1 MLVLARHAHAGSKK
15 LWTGDDA
22 DRPLSPLGWDQACNL
37 VTALDGVE
45 LHTLLSSPTA
55 RCRQT
60 LEPLAA
66 VRGLSIDEHRLLAP
80 EAPIEQLFDLVT
92 ARGLDEVVLC
102 THGEVLTALAALA
115 RTKGA
120 TPLPPAGGTEKGA
133 AWLIDRRAPATG
145 HLRYL
150 PPVPQSDGDGSD
162 FGPVVIRPLAPGDEP
177 EVRRLHEQL
186 GERDA
191 HQRFSAL
198 PRQLESLAAL
208 VRNGD
213 ERHVGLGAFSGPAL
227 LGVALYRVTCTDENP
242 GPAADCAVV
251 VAHRAQHHGVGT
263 ALIQQLTATARAHGV
278 ARLTASVPAE
288 NSLMLDILRTLG
300 WSRTGPLGATVDLT
314 IGLTPAP

>member
-1 MLVLARHAHAGSKK
+1 MWVLARHAHAGSKK

-22 DRPLSPLGWDQACNL
+22 DRPLSPLGWAQARNL
-37 VTALDGVE
+37 VTALDEVE

-66 VRGLSIDEHRLLAP
+66 ARGLSIDEHRLLAP
-80 EAPIEQLFDLVT
+80 DAPIEQLFDLVT
-92 ARGLDEVVLC
+92 ARDLDAVVLC

-115 RTKGA
+115 RTNGA

-145 HLRYL
+145 RLRYL
-150 PPVPQSDGDGSD
+150 PPVPRSDGDGND

-177 EVRRLHEQL
+177 EVRRLHEQR

-191 HQRFSAL
+191 DPRFSAL
-198 PRQLESLAAL
+198 PRPLPAR
-208 VRNGD
+208 VRHGD
-213 ERHVGLGAFSGPAL
+213 GRHVGLGAFSGPAL
-227 LGVALYRVTCTDENP
+227 LGVAHYRVTCTDENP

-263 ALIQQLTATARAHGV
+263 ALIQHLTATARAHRI

-288 NSLMLDILRTLG
+288 NTVMLDILRTLG
-300 WSRTGPLGATVDLT
+300 WARTSTLGATVDLT
-314 IGLTPAP
+314 IELTPVP